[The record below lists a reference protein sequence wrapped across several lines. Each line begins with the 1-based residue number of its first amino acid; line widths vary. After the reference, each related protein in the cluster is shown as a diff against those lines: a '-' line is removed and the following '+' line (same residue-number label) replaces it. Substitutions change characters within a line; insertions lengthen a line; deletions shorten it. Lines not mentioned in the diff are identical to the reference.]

1 MPTIDL
7 LSKSVNRRRFLAL
20 SGSAAAV
27 GAVAATCGSNIEWEN
42 PPGSGRATWEAGQ
55 EASAQR
61 AAQGA
66 TATAEAHAAGGG
78 DDHSMPPSDEEG
90 RPKASGDLATVY
102 DATLPPLDPNPVKDL
117 VIEAI
122 DKEVEV
128 AAGVMLDAWT
138 YDGVLPGKVVHVRQ
152 GDTINFTLRNSG
164 DTGHS
169 IDFHAAR
176 TPWDK
181 NYITILPDEELSFTW
196 TADYPGVYM
205 YHCGTGP
212 VIQHIANGMYGAV
225 IVDPPTPLAPA
236 REYVLVQSEFYL
248 SEGDNGVWKTDLQ
261 RTLKSLPDFVVFN
274 GAANQYQQETLKAA
288 PGELIRLHL
297 MNAGPTTFSAFH
309 VIGALFDRVYIEGNP
324 ANELVGIQTWTVP
337 PGGGATFE
345 LVIPEPGLYPFVTHS
360 FAYTGL
366 GAVGLIEV
374 A

>member
-1 MPTIDL
+1 MATIDL
-7 LSKSVNRRRFLAL
+7 LARQMNRRRFLAL
-20 SGSAAAV
+20 SGTAAAA
-27 GAVAATCGSNIEWEN
+27 GAVAATCAGAGEWDV
-42 PPGSGRATWEAGQ
+42 PPGSGRATWEAGKEQ
-55 EASAQR
+55 IRAQQ
-61 AAQGA
+61 AAGA
-66 TATAEAHAAGGG
+66 TATASAG
-78 DDHSMPPSDEEG
+78 DDGHSMPPSGDEG
-90 RPKASGDLATVY
+90 RPKPSGDLAAVY
-102 DATLPPLDPNPVKDL
+102 DAALPALDPNPVKDL
-117 VIEAI
+117 RIEVV

-128 AAGVMLDAWT
+128 AAGIKLDAWT
-138 YDGVLPGKVVHVRQ
+138 YDGVLPGKVVHLRQ
-152 GDTINFTLRNSG
+152 GDTVNFTLHNGG

-181 NYITILPDEELSFTW
+181 NYITILPDEDISFTW
-196 TADYPGVYM
+196 TADYPGVFM

-225 IVDPPTPLAPA
+225 IVDPPAPLAPA

-248 SEGDNGVWKTDLQ
+248 SEGENGIWKTDLQ
-261 RTLKSLPDFVVFN
+261 RTLKELPDFVVFN

-288 PGELIRLHL
+288 PGELIRLHV

-309 VIGALFDRVYIEGNP
+309 VIGALFDRVFIEGNP
-324 ANELVGIQTWTVP
+324 ANEIVGIQTWTIP

-345 LVIPEPGLYPFVTHS
+345 LVIPEAGLYPFVTHS

>member
-1 MPTIDL
+1 MATIDL
-7 LSKSVNRRRFLAL
+7 LSKPVNRRRFLAL
-20 SGSAAAV
+20 TGSAAAV
-27 GAVAATCGSNIEWEN
+27 GAVAATCAGGGEWEV
-42 PPGSGRATWEAGQ
+42 PPGSGRKTWEAGK
-55 EASAQR
+55 EAA
-61 AAQGA
+61 AAQGNANA
-66 TATAEAHAAGGG
+66 TATAVSGTS
-78 DDHSMPPSDEEG
+78 DHSMPPASGEG
-90 RPKASGDLATVY
+90 RPKPSGDLAAVY
-102 DATLPPLDPNPVKDL
+102 DATLSPLDPNPVKNL
-117 VIEAI
+117 LIEVV

-128 AAGVMLDAWT
+128 AAGIKLDAWT
-138 YDGVLPGKVVHVRQ
+138 YDGFLPGKVVHVKQ

-181 NYITILPDEELSFTW
+181 NYVTILPDEELAFTW
-196 TADYPGVYM
+196 TADYPGVFM

-225 IVDPPTPLAPA
+225 VVDPPAPLAPA

-248 SEGDNGVWKTDLQ
+248 AQGENGLWKTDIDRALAVQ
-261 RTLKSLPDFVVFN
+261 PDFVVFN

-288 PGELIRLHL
+288 PGELIRLHV
-297 MNAGPTTFSAFH
+297 MNAGPTLFSAFH
-309 VIGALFDRVYIEGNP
+309 VIGALFDKVYHDGNP
-324 ANELVGIQTWTVP
+324 ANEMQGIQTWTIP

-345 LVIPEPGLYPFVTHS
+345 LTIPEVGLYPFVTHS

>member
-1 MPTIDL
+1 
-7 LSKSVNRRRFLAL
+7 VNRRRFLAL

>member
-1 MPTIDL
+1 MATIDL
-7 LSKSVNRRRFLAL
+7 LSQAVNRRRFLAL
-20 SGSAAAV
+20 SGT
-27 GAVAATCGSNIEWEN
+27 AVAATAIAGTCGGAEYTI
-42 PPGSGRATWEAGQ
+42 PPGSGKKTWEAAQ
-55 EASAQR
+55 AEAE
-61 AAQGA
+61 AAA
-66 TATAEAHAAGGG
+66 IAAKTAEAGET
-78 DDHSMPPSDEEG
+78 DHDSDGHSGPLPEGEG
-90 RPKASGDLATVY
+90 RPKPTGDLVSVY
-102 DATLPPLDPNPVKDL
+102 DAALPPLDPNPVKTL
-117 VIEAI
+117 LI
-122 DKEVEV
+122 DVKDATIEV
-128 AAGVMLDAWT
+128 AAGIRLNAWT

-169 IDFHAAR
+169 IDFHSAR

-181 NYITILPDEELSFTW
+181 NYITIIPGEELSFTW

-212 VIQHIANGMYGAV
+212 VLQHIQNGMYGAV
-225 IVDPPTPLAPA
+225 IVQPTTPFAPA

-248 SEGDNGVWKTDLQ
+248 KEGDGGIWESDLTRAQ
-261 RTLKSLPDFVVFN
+261 AVLPDFVVFN

-288 PGELIRLHL
+288 PGELIRLHV
-297 MNAGPTTFSAFH
+297 MNAGPTLFSAFH
-309 VIGALFDRVYIEGNP
+309 CIGAIFDKVYVEGNP
-324 ANELVGIQTWTVP
+324 ANELRGIQTWTIP

-345 LVIPEPGLYPFVTHS
+345 LIIPEPGLYPFVTHS